1 MSQSDDEAPVKK
13 RNVKTIVIVIA
24 VVAMIGLGAAYSFQS
39 KNAIQSS
46 SQGLHAKLS
55 EVSLVGSRLSAS
67 INNDGAT
74 KLDVSSVQI
83 SLVSMMCLNLP
94 KGVAPEGSATL
105 SCTATGAKSQSRYL
119 VLVVV
124 KDTNSNTTFTASTYV
139 VAAPG

>member
-13 RNVKTIVIVIA
+13 RNLKTIVIVIA
-24 VVAMIGLGAAYSFQS
+24 VISMIGLGAVYSFQS
-39 KNAIQSS
+39 KNAIQSN

-55 EVSLVGSRLSAS
+55 EVSLVGSKLSAS

-74 KLDVSSVQI
+74 KLDVKSVQI
-83 SLVSMMCLNLP
+83 SLVSMSCMNLP
-94 KGVAPEGSATL
+94 KGVAPAGSATL

-119 VLVVV
+119 VLVIV
-124 KDTNSNTTFTASTYV
+124 KDTASNSTYTASTYV

>member
-13 RNVKTIVIVIA
+13 RNLKTIVIVIA
-24 VVAMIGLGAAYSFQS
+24 VIAMIGLGAVYSFQS
-39 KNAIQSS
+39 KNTIQSS

-83 SLVSMMCLNLP
+83 SLVSLTCMNLP
-94 KGVAPEGSATL
+94 KSIAPEGSATL
-105 SCTATGAKSQSRYL
+105 SCTASGAKTSSRYL
-119 VLVVV
+119 VLVIV
-124 KDTNSNTTFTASTYV
+124 KDTASNSTYTASTYI